1 VAGEWD
7 GTAWGNTTVDVS
19 PAEVAAAPVRGCF
32 PESGQSLIDIGE
44 IPGLRVSGSHVLQP
58 RDVQE
63 IGAAPEHNEAVR
75 AVRAVLDSRGVAA
88 DVPVVISRVLR
99 LDVEG
104 DGVDEVLIE
113 ANNVP
118 ESVYETS
125 TGHYSVLILRR
136 VVDDEVVENVT
147 LHADVADTETGGIY
161 MLRFD
166 LVDPADVN
174 GDNVFE
180 LAAVWSYYEGGG
192 VSLFSLDQVP
202 EELLLTGCGLQRRT
216 RASTVEVRLPRVA

>member
-1 VAGEWD
+1 
-7 GTAWGNTTVDVS
+7 
-19 PAEVAAAPVRGCF
+19 
-32 PESGQSLIDIGE
+32 
-44 IPGLRVSGSHVLQP
+44 
-58 RDVQE
+58 
-63 IGAAPEHNEAVR
+63 
-75 AVRAVLDSRGVAA
+75 
-88 DVPVVISRVLR
+88 
-99 LDVEG
+99 
-104 DGVDEVLIE
+104 
-113 ANNVP
+113 
-118 ESVYETS
+118 
-125 TGHYSVLILRR
+125 
-136 VVDDEVVENVT
+136 
-147 LHADVADTETGGIY
+147 